1 MKRLKKAVR
10 QGKWNMD
17 QFKLREEEFR
27 RGVETKIKSGTGCA
41 VEEKWR
47 EMKEIVT
54 ESASK
59 IVGLK
64 KKAYPKKPWITE
76 EMVKKTEERR
86 NCKSV
91 NTDEGRTKYK
101 KLNNKLRRETDKAKE
116 QWWKEEYTELEEL
129 ERKL

>member
-27 RGVETKIKSGTGCA
+27 RDVEAKIKSGTGCA

-47 EMKEIVT
+47 EMKGIVT

-59 IVGLK
+59 IVGLR

-76 EMVKKTEERR
+76 EMVKKMEEIR
-86 NCKSV
+86 N
-91 NTDEGRTKYK
+91 
-101 KLNNKLRRETDKAKE
+101 
-116 QWWKEEYTELEEL
+116 
-129 ERKL
+129 